1 MKRIAKKS
9 ASKKPVAKP
18 AAKNLTAKKLTV
30 KKVTTKKQTL
40 STAASLR
47 QAALEATGLA
57 EELLH
62 ARKVQADIGL
72 ETKGKTFY
80 AVVRVRVEDLPALLG

>member
-1 MKRIAKKS
+1 MKRISKKS
-9 ASKKPVAKP
+9 ASKVAVKS
-18 AAKNLTAKKLTV
+18 AAKKTTKVAAKKATP
-30 KKVTTKKQTL
+30 
-40 STAASLR
+40 ASL
-47 QAALEATGLA
+47 QKAALEATGLA

-72 ETKGKTFY
+72 ETKGKVFY